1 MRPLYKHS
9 RVSQELIEP
18 NHFSKFDRENTLW
31 SARKSVYPVEFW
43 KTVWLYQILR
53 FSRRLFC
60 ISFWNIL
67 LNSLKKS
74 KKRLA
79 YKLTHL
85 YFNWPGTVRVPAPC
99 QYAHKLGIGLI
110 SYPLGRITWLPV
122 TQVIWIVWFSWNGNK
137 PNKSNIDR
145 WSSSS
150 RSDWS
155 KTVWAFVLPL
165 KNQYSKF
172 KFRKISSKMN
182 SLPLWRWA
190 CLTPNDLHLYQTH
203 CVSLC
208 PLAQTNI
215 YSCQ

>member
-1 MRPLYKHS
+1 MVIQRAH
-9 RVSQELIEP
+9 
-18 NHFSKFDRENTLW
+18 NSKK
-31 SARKSVYPVEFW
+31 KS
-43 KTVWLYQILR
+43 KT
-53 FSRRLFC
+53 FFT

-110 SYPLGRITWLPV
+110 SYPLSRITWLPV
-122 TQVIWIVWFSWNGNK
+122 TQVIGIMGFSLNANK
-137 PNKSNIDR
+137 PNKSNIDW

-203 CVSLC
+203 CVSMPSRSNKYIFLSIIFPTDQFLKLC
-208 PLAQTNI
+208 HKVINIGGLMTSHPL
-215 YSCQ
+215 YFHFHFSCT